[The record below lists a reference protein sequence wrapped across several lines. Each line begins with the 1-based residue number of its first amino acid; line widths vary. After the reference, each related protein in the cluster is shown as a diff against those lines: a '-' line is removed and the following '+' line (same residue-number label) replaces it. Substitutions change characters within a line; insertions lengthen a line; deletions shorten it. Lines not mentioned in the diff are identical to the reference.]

1 MFIFRAVALEI
12 VRKGC
17 QRDFT
22 AEISRE
28 YRKKPNGRRR
38 QPGKSRTI
46 PPSFFI
52 MAAVST
58 LSSNAQI
65 GH

>member
-1 MFIFRAVALEI
+1 MLFSVFALEI

-28 YRKKPNGRRR
+28 QRKKPNGRRR
-38 QPGKSRTI
+38 QHGKTRTM